1 VSAGLRELVR
11 LEHVLVGV
19 DDADAAA
26 VIRRLSE
33 VLLASGTVT
42 NAHADAVVAR
52 ERTDPTGLPTA
63 GAGVAIPHGDPATV
77 REAAIAIAVP
87 TRPIPFGQLG
97 DPEVVVDAEVVFL
110 LALTDADG
118 QLAALREVAE
128 LVQDPDRLRGLTS
141 ATTPDDVVATITDH
155 LEGRAP

>member
-1 VSAGLRELVR
+1 MAAGLRELVR
-11 LEHVLVGV
+11 DDHVVVGVAV
-19 DDADAAA
+19 DDAAE
-26 VIRRLSE
+26 VIRLLSAA
-33 VLLASGTVT
+33 LHASGHVT
-42 NAHADAVVAR
+42 AEHADAVLAR

-63 GAGVAIPHGDPATV
+63 GAAVAIPHGDPATV

-87 TRPIPFGQLG
+87 AHPVPFGQLG

-128 LVQDPDRLRGLTS
+128 LVQDPDRLRALSS
-141 ATTPDDVVATITDH
+141 ATTSEEVVATITQH
-155 LEGRAP
+155 VEERAS